1 MSAQR
6 PVRTP
11 QTFRERLNLRIR
23 DAVGLTQDPPPIC
36 NDPALAYF
44 PVNGVARLVH
54 GDLTSMIVGGLGSLF
69 LQMLHPHAMAGVAQ
83 HSRYQQDAAGR
94 LLQTANFIGHTTYGT
109 KTAAFMDIER
119 VRAVHE
125 AVVGVADDGV
135 AYSANDPHL
144 LLWVHAC
151 EALMFLDAYRAY
163 GTVPL
168 SASSLDEYVNEMAQL
183 GRDLG
188 IAAPPTTYA
197 GLLAAFEDFRPELR
211 LYDDGRVARDFLFH
225 DYAATPLQ
233 RWVMQRFIAASLR
246 LMPSWAIDLLEVDA
260 PRPIDTIAGEPILRL
275 LGATTRFFVP
285 PVAVERS

>member
-11 QTFRERLNLRIR
+11 PTFRERLNLRIR

-36 NDPALAYF
+36 DDPALAYF

-83 HSRYQQDAAGR
+83 HSRYQHDAAGR

-144 LLWVHAC
+144 LLWVHVC

-211 LYDDGRVARDFLFH
+211 LCDDGRVARDFLFH

-246 LMPSWAIDLLEVDA
+246 LMPSWARDLLEVDT

>member
-135 AYSANDPHL
+135 SYSANDPHL
-144 LLWVHAC
+144 LLWVHVC

-197 GLLAAFEDFRPELR
+197 DLLAAFEDFRPELR
-211 LYDDGRVARDFLFH
+211 LCDDGRVARDFLFH

-246 LMPSWAIDLLEVDA
+246 LMPSWAIDLLEVDV
-260 PRPIDTIAGEPILRL
+260 PRPIDTIAGEPIVRL

>member
-83 HSRYQQDAAGR
+83 HSRYQKDAAGR

-144 LLWVHAC
+144 LLWVHVC
-151 EALMFLDAYRAY
+151 EALMFLDAYRAS

-197 GLLAAFEDFRPELR
+197 DLLAAFEDFRPELR
-211 LYDDGRVARDFLFH
+211 LCDDGRVARDFLFH

-246 LMPSWAIDLLEVDA
+246 LMPSWAMDLLEVDA
-260 PRPIDTIAGEPILRL
+260 PRPIETIAGEPILRL